1 MSTHADLEP
10 IDLLH
15 LGREKVLCCWRLGDL
30 IVDPGPTVCG
40 ATLEA
45 ALGGRVPKAILLTHI
60 HLDHA
65 GGTGELVKRWPGV
78 EVYVHERGARHMI
91 DPSKLVA
98 SAGMLYKEHMER
110 LWGDITPVPEDS
122 VRILKGGETLDL
134 EGGIEV
140 AYTPGHAQ
148 HHVSYRHL
156 DSGMA
161 FVGDVAGVRIPPG
174 NATVAPTPPP
184 DINVE
189 TWHESIELIRN
200 WKPTSLGLTHWGLV
214 EDPERQLDAVGSCLD
229 DHAELARDLN
239 AEDFAIAVKE
249 RLAKEVGAETAEAYF
264 QASPPDQLH
273 AGLERY
279 WTKRAER
286 EAEAGA

>member
-1 MSTHADLEP
+1 MSTHAELEP

-30 IVDPGPTVCG
+30 IVDPGPSVCG
-40 ATLEA
+40 DTLVE

-65 GGTGELVKRWPGV
+65 GGTGELVKRWPEV

-98 SAGMLYKEHMER
+98 SAGMLYKEDMDR
-110 LWGDITPVPEDS
+110 LWGAITPVPEES
-122 VRILKGGETLDL
+122 VRILKGGEVLDL

-148 HHVSYRHL
+148 HHVAYKHEGT
-156 DSGMA
+156 GMA

-184 DINVE
+184 DIDVE
-189 TWHESIELIRN
+189 TWLESVELIRA
-200 WKPTSLGLTHWGLV
+200 WQPKLLGLTHWGLV
-214 EDPERQLDAVGSCLD
+214 EDPERQLDAVASCLT
-229 DHAELARDLN
+229 DHAQLAKDLDA
-239 AEDFAIAVKE
+239 AEFAVAVKE
-249 RLAKEVGAETAEAYF
+249 RLALEVGAETAEAYF

-279 WTKRAER
+279 WRKKAER
-286 EAEAGA
+286 EAEEAS